1 MSSRHQQ
8 ELRQRNAGV
17 VAEREIERLTVILDG
32 RKGAVAGAD
41 AAKQAAETR
50 LSTLLPAQKA
60 SADAALK
67 QAQVELDKTVVYA
80 GVSAWWS
87 SSRCAS
93 ATSSI
98 RSCAR
103 RAADPRGS
111 GAPGNSRPAS
121 TRSKRK

>member
-1 MSSRHQQ
+1 MPVSSRSARSSGSPY
-8 ELRQRNAGV
+8 L
-17 VAEREIERLTVILDG
+17 LDG

-80 GVSAWWS
+80 GS
-87 SSRCAS
+87 
-93 ATSSI
+93 
-98 RSCAR
+98 
-103 RAADPRGS
+103 
-111 GAPGNSRPAS
+111 PA
-121 TRSKRK
+121 